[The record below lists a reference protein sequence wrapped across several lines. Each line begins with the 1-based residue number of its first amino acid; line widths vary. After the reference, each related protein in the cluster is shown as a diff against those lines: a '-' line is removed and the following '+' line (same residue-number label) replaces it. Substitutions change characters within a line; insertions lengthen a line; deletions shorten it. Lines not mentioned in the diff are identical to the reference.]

1 MKSMEVL
8 FLKEKELQM
17 IKNILFDL
25 DDTILDFHK
34 CERTALSE
42 TFIKLGVEHTDK
54 ILDRYSVINDM
65 HWKRLEKGE
74 LTRAQVLLGRF
85 EVLFEE
91 IGAEC
96 SGELAWKTYEELLGN
111 QYFLV
116 DGALDLLE
124 KLYGKYRLYIV
135 SNGTAT
141 VQDRRIA
148 GAKLEKYF
156 DKIFIS
162 QKIGFNKPDIRFF
175 EKCFSEIDDIKKE
188 ETIIIGD
195 SLSSDIQGG
204 INAGIRTCWYNS
216 KKTGY
221 PKSMNIDYVIHS
233 LDEIEEVIQR

>member
-1 MKSMEVL
+1 
-8 FLKEKELQM
+8 M

-34 CERTALSE
+34 CERTALTE
-42 TFIKLGVEHTDK
+42 TFKMIGVEHTEK

-116 DGALDLLE
+116 EGALDLLE

-162 QKIGFNKPDIRFF
+162 QKIGVNKPDIRFF
-175 EKCFSEIDDIKKE
+175 ERCFSKIGDVEKE

-204 INAGIRTCWYNS
+204 INASIKTCWYNPN
-216 KKTGY
+216 KNEC
-221 PKSMNIDYVIHS
+221 PKSMCIDYIVHS
-233 LDEIEEVIQR
+233 LDEIEEVIKKEQE

>member
-1 MKSMEVL
+1 
-8 FLKEKELQM
+8 M

-156 DKIFIS
+156 DKIFL
-162 QKIGFNKPDIRFF
+162 R
-175 EKCFSEIDDIKKE
+175 ERV
-188 ETIIIGD
+188 T
-195 SLSSDIQGG
+195 
-204 INAGIRTCWYNS
+204 
-216 KKTGY
+216 
-221 PKSMNIDYVIHS
+221 
-233 LDEIEEVIQR
+233 

>member
-1 MKSMEVL
+1 
-8 FLKEKELQM
+8 M

-34 CERTALSE
+34 CERTALTE
-42 TFIKLGVEHTDK
+42 TFKMIGVEHTEK

-96 SGELAWKTYEELLGN
+96 SSELAWKTYEELLGN

-116 DGALDLLE
+116 EGALDLLE

-156 DKIFIS
+156 EKIFIS
-162 QKIGFNKPDIRFF
+162 QKIGVNKPNIRFF
-175 EKCFSEIDDIKKE
+175 ERCFSEIGDVKKE

-204 INAGIRTCWYNS
+204 INAGIKTCWYNPN
-216 KKTGY
+216 KNEC
-221 PKSMNIDYVIHS
+221 PKSMCIDYIIHS
-233 LDEIEEVIQR
+233 LDEIEEVIKKEQE